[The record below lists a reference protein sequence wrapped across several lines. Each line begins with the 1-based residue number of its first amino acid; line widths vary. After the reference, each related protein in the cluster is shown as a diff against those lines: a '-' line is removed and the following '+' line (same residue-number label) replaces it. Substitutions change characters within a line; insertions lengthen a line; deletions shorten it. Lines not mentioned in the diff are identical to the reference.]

1 MVKNLLKKGCLV
13 VSVLLGL
20 GSNVLAQETSVT
32 FNVSDGGKTLTI
44 SGQGD
49 LTTYQAVSDELKF
62 TPEAIS
68 KVTYNNN
75 QQVSATTVYD
85 DNVTY
90 SAKYPRKIT
99 SLYPEY
105 VSANVAY
112 SWNEDKI
119 TAGLY
124 HYGLK
129 SGSTWEY
136 EWTKVESTDNV
147 DTDISWPNGIKSS
160 NYATSA
166 DGTGRILY
174 DDFLNGNYYTTSL
187 TNVTFNSDKID
198 NLYVVSDNK
207 YVKLAADAIY
217 KATES
222 YYYYSLEDWNLY
234 RIINEADLIRMGYL
248 EHPTEGVAQM
258 LNYMLTKSNTY
269 EKIQFANVGTG
280 AMTIDKDIVKA
291 ILYPSATAN
300 SVLTTLDL
308 GAATCKDF
316 SKETFAANGAQ
327 GYSALETLTL
337 PLNESKETP
346 AQVVFYLQGQ
356 NFKLTH
362 VIVPEGYG
370 KIGANTFYTGGGV
383 TLLTNVTLPNSLTEI
398 GEEAFLYA
406 GKLASIE
413 LGANLTYIGKEAF
426 VGTGL
431 TSISFP
437 ENLDKIDDGAFSGCI

>member
-32 FNVSDGGKTLTI
+32 FNVSDGDKTLTI
-44 SGQGD
+44 SGHGD

-147 DTDISWPNGIKSS
+147 DTDFSWPNGIKSS

-187 TNVTFNSDKID
+187 TNVTFKSDKID

-207 YVKLAADAIY
+207 YVKLAADAQY
-217 KATES
+217 KDTEGS
-222 YYYYSLEDWNLY
+222 YYFLGNWSQY
-234 RIINEADLIRMGYL
+234 REINEADLIRMRYL
-248 EHPTEGVAQM
+248 EHPT
-258 LNYMLTKSNTY
+258 
-269 EKIQFANVGTG
+269 
-280 AMTIDKDIVKA
+280 
-291 ILYPSATAN
+291 
-300 SVLTTLDL
+300 
-308 GAATCKDF
+308 
-316 SKETFAANGAQ
+316 
-327 GYSALETLTL
+327 
-337 PLNESKETP
+337 
-346 AQVVFYLQGQ
+346 
-356 NFKLTH
+356 
-362 VIVPEGYG
+362 
-370 KIGANTFYTGGGV
+370 
-383 TLLTNVTLPNSLTEI
+383 
-398 GEEAFLYA
+398 
-406 GKLASIE
+406 
-413 LGANLTYIGKEAF
+413 
-426 VGTGL
+426 
-431 TSISFP
+431 
-437 ENLDKIDDGAFSGCI
+437 